1 MEQELIKLDDRLAI
15 RIDKKTKEEF
25 SNRLKAEG
33 KNPSEVMLSWI
44 KDFLQEDKPQLP
56 DLAEIAIDVKFL
68 KDKVTELEGKLPA

>member
-44 KDFLQEDKPQLP
+44 KDFLQEDKPKLP
-56 DLAEIAIDVKFL
+56 DLAEIAIDVKLL
-68 KDKVTELEGKLPA
+68 KDKVAELEGKLPA